1 MKNIADLYFECTWID
16 RVWFN
21 RISLQKMYKLYTL
34 ILRLLPQAS
43 FQSLLPFPNNEQ
55 EFNLR
60 SSSVFTLTTNF
71 HPVKHALVCNKVKIV
86 ATDKLHVKYFFLI
99 DPE

>member
-1 MKNIADLYFECTWID
+1 MIVFYLC
-16 RVWFN
+16 
-21 RISLQKMYKLYTL
+21 RISLQKIYKLYTL
-34 ILRLLPQAS
+34 FNIRIVAITS
-43 FQSLLPFPNNEQ
+43 SQSLLPFPNNEQ

-71 HPVKHALVCNKVKIV
+71 HPVRHALVCNKVKIV
-86 ATDKLHVKYFFLI
+86 VTNKFYVKYYFLI